1 MGYSAVLAAISAGPI
16 REAHDHAITHRLCS
30 DLPKLRQALDR

>member
-1 MGYSAVLAAISAGPI
+1 MGNSAVLVAIRAGPI
-16 REAHDHAITHRLCS
+16 RETTEHAITHRLCN

>member
-1 MGYSAVLAAISAGPI
+1 MGNSAVLIAIGAGPI
-16 REAHDHAITHRLCS
+16 REKYDHAITHRHGS